1 MKNYVCCIFGL
12 LLCLGIASC
21 SGEDGMDGNPGLDG
35 APGLNGGPGL
45 NGAPGADGTDGE
57 NGIGF
62 EELTRF
68 GYITSVLEGVRADNV
83 PFKDSTSYRFSRL
96 DGTLANA
103 GSLIFDVGESSTA
116 ILALRYWSVPETQAE
131 FENETTLQVDLI
143 FDNLGE
149 AGQELNTANI
159 IFNNYAV
166 IGDDNKYFVI
176 DNNFS
181 STSVG
186 VSDFEISNFIFDE
199 ETREVSFSYSL
210 TVDENFNITG
220 NELSISGMADLI
232 FPEEIE

>member
-1 MKNYVCCIFGL
+1 MKNYVCCIVGL

-21 SGEDGMDGNPGLDG
+21 SGEDGMDGSPGLDG
-35 APGLNGGPGL
+35 DPGLNGD
-45 NGAPGADGTDGE
+45 PGADGTDGE

-68 GYITSVLEGVRADNV
+68 GYITSVLECVRADNV

-96 DGTLANA
+96 DGTIANA
-103 GSLIFDVGESSTA
+103 GNLIFDVGQSSTA
-116 ILALRYWSVPETQAE
+116 VLALRFWSVPEAE
-131 FENETTLQVDLI
+131 TEFNNERSLQMALI
-143 FDNLGE
+143 FDNFGE
-149 AGQELNTANI
+149 AEQELDNAEI
-159 IFNNYAV
+159 DINNYAV

-176 DNNFS
+176 DNFFS
-181 STSVG
+181 SNSEG
-186 VSDFEISNFIFDE
+186 VSNFEISNFIFDE
-199 ETREVSFSYSL
+199 QAREVSFSYSL